1 MLLNELF
8 KGAPAIEINQLSCD
22 SRMPMKDAIFFC
34 VKGVRDDGHQ
44 FVKDAIING
53 AKVIVY
59 EDDIDTSLNAVFIRV
74 NSVLDVLAKVADK
87 FYDYPGKALET
98 FVILGCY
105 GRSSIASYIRQLI
118 TPYKRCGS
126 IGIMGIEYGARSLMS
141 SYPTLPLLSNC
152 SYMAQMRRDGVEAC
166 VFESSPLNL
175 SLKKLVCTDTNVF
188 VYSNTSKYASDYRE
202 VGSDYF
208 NLLRKYFYTL
218 EEDAIV
224 LLNRDDDSYEE
235 LYDSVGTC
243 ATYGFDE
250 RSDFMVYDVS
260 YKTSGTSFGLRYKG
274 KNVIISCPLLGRT
287 NVYNLTAA
295 VAALTLRGY
304 DLTHL
309 AVLCADVRN
318 IEGIYEP
325 LKTDRFHIVIDSAY
339 TLDCIENIFQ
349 YARSVTSRRNKIVAV
364 IGINYTDDSRRIE
377 SLLQLAQHNI
387 DFLIVTED
395 DSYEHEPLTILERI
409 NEYPLSIR
417 RLIIEERK
425 TAIEEGI
432 ELLNEGDTLL
442 ILGKGNEVSLYKG
455 LGKEYYEGDRNVAM
469 SYLKKRE
476 EEEHETFEVY

>member
-22 SRMPMKDAIFFC
+22 SRMPMKDAVFFC

-74 NSVLDVLAKVADK
+74 NNVMDTLTRVAGK
-87 FYDYPGKALET
+87 FYDYPGRDLET
-98 FVILGCY
+98 FVVLGCY

-118 TPYKRCGS
+118 TPYKKCGS
-126 IGIMGIEYGARSLMS
+126 IGIMGVEYGTRTLMS

-175 SLKKLVCTDTNVF
+175 SLKKLACIDANVF
-188 VYSNTSKYASDYRE
+188 VYSNTSKLAADYRE
-202 VGSDYF
+202 VGSDYY

-218 EEDAIV
+218 EEDAVVI
-224 LLNRDDDSYEE
+224 LNRDDDSYPE

-243 ATYGFDE
+243 VSYGYDE
-250 RSDFMVYDVS
+250 HSDFLIYDVS
-260 YKTSGTSFGLRYKG
+260 CRTTGTSFGLRYKG
-274 KNVIISCPLLGRT
+274 KNVIISCPLLGKT

-295 VAALTLRGY
+295 IAAFTVRGY

-309 AVLCADVRN
+309 AVLANTLKNV
-318 IEGIYEP
+318 EGVYDS
-325 LKTDRFHIVIDSAY
+325 LKNDRFHIVVDNAF
-339 TLDCIENIFQ
+339 TLDCIENIFK
-349 YARSVTSRRNKIVAV
+349 YARNVTSRRKKIVAI
-364 IGINYTDDSRRIE
+364 IGISYTDDSKRIE
-377 SLLQLAQHNI
+377 SLLKLAERNI

-395 DSYEHEPLTILERI
+395 DSYEHEPFTILEKI
-409 NEYPLSIR
+409 NDYPLSIR

-455 LGKEYYEGDRNVAM
+455 LGKEYYEGDRNVAS

-476 EEEHETFEVY
+476 EEEHEAFEVY